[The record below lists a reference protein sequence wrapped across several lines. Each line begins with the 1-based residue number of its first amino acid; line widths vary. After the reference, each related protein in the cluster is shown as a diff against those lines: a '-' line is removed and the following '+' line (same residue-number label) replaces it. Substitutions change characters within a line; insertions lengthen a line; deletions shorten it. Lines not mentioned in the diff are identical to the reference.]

1 MEGYLIYILVIV
13 TILLTVQTAVWV
25 GLYFAVRKMVKFT
38 ERVDKLEDRAQQLL
52 GSAEPVLK
60 MASSLMAELKEA
72 SSYISQGS
80 QNIGAITEMA
90 KDEVADVRDLL
101 GDSTALARREM
112 ERTRDRIEQVQRT
125 LARAT
130 DGFEETSALVQQRIL
145 EPAREFSYIMFGIRR
160 GLETLMAGNRMPV
173 NRVYQDEEMFI

>member
-13 TILLTVQTAVWV
+13 TILLTVQVAVFV
-25 GLYFAVRKMVKFT
+25 GLYFLLRRMVKVAETFN
-38 ERVDKLEDRAQQLL
+38 KLEDRAQHLL
-52 GSAEPVLK
+52 GSVEPVVNV
-60 MASSLMAELKEA
+60 ASTLMTELKEA

-80 QNIGAITEMA
+80 QNIEAITEMA
-90 KDEVADVRDLL
+90 KYEPADVRDLL

-125 LARAT
+125 LARVT
-130 DGFEETSALVQQRIL
+130 DGFEETSFLVQQRIL